1 MSGMRTP
8 FTSGRG
14 AVMAAGQATILT
26 GAGPN
31 IAPQL
36 AAASYPGHIIYGADG
51 AVWLSDGTRWRKMVT
66 DDIGVTVRDADVLV
80 TVGAGGD
87 FATIGAALGYLARFA
102 PPTKVVT
109 GITPVTAFSAEV
121 RILAGT
127 VISETLRFLGVD
139 LGWVVIT
146 SVDATVNVDLTAV
159 WNQRAA
165 GATRAEFISGAQS
178 NMPVTRTKFVG
189 INNPGGSAY
198 INGVRVEQGSDFSTR
213 DPRNAPGVIPTEVLT
228 GFCGFHENV
237 FVGASGEARLWIA
250 DLDDAISGPGVRV
263 EGGGVCNLRSCNVRR
278 SFGSSVLVSELGM
291 VQIDGAST
299 VAGIA
304 GTRLEFRKTAG
315 ADSAS
320 DIVVASGG
328 LIAMPLGGGTV
339 LGGYS
344 QPFNVPTRE
353 GIIFGNNATLS
364 WPGLFVPASYTVAGL
379 PSASANN
386 RAIAWVSNGNAGAPC
401 LAVSNGTS
409 WLRIVPGTAVSA
421 T

>member
-1 MSGMRTP
+1 
-8 FTSGRG
+8 
-14 AVMAAGQATILT
+14 MAAGQATILT
-26 GAGPN
+26 GAGPT
-31 IAPQL
+31 ITPQL
-36 AAASYPGHIIYGADG
+36 SAPAYPGHLIYAADG
-51 AVWLSDGTRWRKMVT
+51 SVWVSNGTVWKRMVT

-102 PPTKVVT
+102 PPTKTVT
-109 GITPVTAFSAEV
+109 GAGTVTAFSAEV

-127 VISETLRFLGVD
+127 TISETLRFLGVD

-146 SVDATVNVDLTAV
+146 SVDTTVNVDLTAV
-159 WNQRAA
+159 WNQRAV

-213 DPRNAPGVIPTEVLT
+213 DPRNAPGVLPTEVLT

-237 FVGASGEARLWIA
+237 FVGASGEARLWVA

-278 SFGSSVLVSELGM
+278 SFGSSVSVSELGM
-291 VQIDGAST
+291 VQIDGSNT
-299 VAGIA
+299 VSGIA
-304 GTRLEFRKTAG
+304 GTRLDFRKTDG
-315 ADSAS
+315 VDSAL
-320 DIVVASGG
+320 DLRVQ
-328 LIAMPLGGGTV
+328 GGGFMTIFPAGGSTV
-339 LGGYS
+339 SAGLS
-344 QPFNVPTRE
+344 QPANVPTRD
-353 GIIFGNNATLS
+353 GIIFAGLPGALQS

-386 RAIAWVSNGNAGAPC
+386 RAIAWVSNGNAGAAC
-401 LAVSNGTS
+401 LAVSNGTN
-409 WLRIVPGTAVSA
+409 WLRIVPGAAVSA